1 MTTALKT
8 SCRPNGWL
16 DSLAIGMSIVCAIHC
31 LVTPVLIVF
40 LPILATT
47 FWVHED
53 FHLWMLL
60 FVLPTSALA
69 MFLGCRKHKD
79 RLILA
84 LSIIGLSALTATAIY
99 ESASHAEGAATA
111 HAHCE
116 HCVEAGADE
125 WLTGVTLLNVM
136 GGLFLA
142 SAHVRNYRLCRKV
155 KCEHD

>member
-84 LSIIGLSALTATAIY
+84 LSIIGLSALMATAIY
-99 ESASHAEGAATA
+99 ESVSHADSASAA
-111 HAHCE
+111 HVHCE